1 MRSSIF
7 FAAIGILGLAAI
19 HGMFVGVPDER
30 PSRHEPEFMSWK
42 DLRAAIK
49 SVPPE
54 PGSAPAPIGKRGKIG
69 LRGHLLFVN
78 EPNLGIHVFDN
89 TDPAQPKAIT
99 FLKIP
104 GNVDLAVKGDVL
116 FVDSFVDLVALDISA
131 LPAVKE
137 LNRQADVFP
146 YDAYQTADEG
156 VWYNAEID
164 KSKGVVIRW
173 KKAG

>member
-1 MRSSIF
+1 MRFSIF
-7 FAAIGILGLAAI
+7 TAALGIFGLAAI
-19 HGMFVGVPDER
+19 HGMYAGTPHEPV
-30 PSRHEPEFMSWK
+30 SRHEPVYMSWK

-49 SVPPE
+49 SE
-54 PGSAPAPIGKRGKIG
+54 AAKPIGKRGKIG
-69 LRGHLLFVN
+69 LRGNLLFIN

-89 TDPAQPKAIT
+89 GDPAQPKPLA

-137 LNRQADVFP
+137 LNRQVDVFP
-146 YDAYQTADEG
+146 YDAFQAAEQG
-156 VWYNAEID
+156 VWYGGEID
-164 KSKGVVIRW
+164 KTKGVVIRW
-173 KKAG
+173 KEAG